1 MHEMTQF
8 TTLSSH
14 LPFTISGAE
23 FIMATFNTNIR
34 KVIYVIAI
42 YKPSTLLFSTF
53 LNQLQKLLDLLP
65 TYCPTIIM
73 GDVNIDTMFDQNSTQ
88 PNEFK
93 FFYELVL
100 NGTLV

>member
-1 MHEMTQF
+1 
-8 TTLSSH
+8 
-14 LPFTISGAE
+14 
-23 FIMATFNTNIR
+23 
-34 KVIYVIAI
+34 
-42 YKPSTLLFSTF
+42 
-53 LNQLQKLLDLLP
+53 
-65 TYCPTIIM
+65 M